1 MVSEGT
7 EWPQMKNRL
16 LHLKLREAQGK
27 FLHTCE
33 HLQEEE
39 QGLSTLV
46 DSELLGISPTVKPW
60 LSTESWL

>member
-1 MVSEGT
+1 MAAEGHSEGT
-7 EWPQMKNRL
+7 EWPQMINSL
-16 LHLKLREAQGK
+16 LHLKPKEALGK

-46 DSELLGISPTVKPW
+46 DSELLGISLTVKP
-60 LSTESWL
+60 